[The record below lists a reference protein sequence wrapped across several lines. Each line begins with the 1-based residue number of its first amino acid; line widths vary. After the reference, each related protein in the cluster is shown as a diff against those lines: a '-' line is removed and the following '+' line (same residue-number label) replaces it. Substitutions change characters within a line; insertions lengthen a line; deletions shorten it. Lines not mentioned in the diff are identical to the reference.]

1 MRRLASALSISLLGG
16 TLIASASAQDLPKTN
31 FKVLVQDSPSPQTK
45 ILEIPFWT
53 QTVPAQSNNRI
64 TADVTPSIKS
74 ASTTSRLAA
83 EARVFE
89 VRELGRQQIGRRRS
103 PIRGSGSAGIALDID
118 TARKYAHAEIARCA
132 SG

>member
-64 TADVTPSIKS
+64 TADVTPIDQVGIDDK
-74 ASTTSRLAA
+74 AS
-83 EARVFE
+83 
-89 VRELGRQQIGRRRS
+89 
-103 PIRGSGSAGIALDID
+103 
-118 TARKYAHAEIARCA
+118 RC
-132 SG
+132 